1 MALGIF
7 GRFRLTTSLTV
18 AGLALTGLTGL
29 TAPASAEDDQG
40 QSDRTATLYREV
52 LRVGAGGRP
61 LLPLS
66 VLARQEKLEVSAPSG
81 LRILGTSDGQ
91 VDVRLPPGKVVEVV
105 ATERQA
111 GVYRHFVVLAR
122 APSWDFDALRAAKQR
137 WKDLGVAVL
146 TKGSGTSYSL
156 AGRMFD
162 TRQTLLCLDQG
173 FADDKAAA
181 AKAKEL
187 AQQFSE
193 ALGGEEPGLHV
204 VVETPAA
211 AALVV
216 REKGGSSFEVH
227 ARDVLWFEALGRG
240 QGKDG
245 GQGKEGGKEGAQGAQ
260 PTALQVVGS
269 RGGGRSELELPG
281 RIYVVAGQHG
291 LEVVNEA
298 EIEGILEGVV
308 ASEIFHSAPD
318 AALRAQAVA
327 ARTDM
332 LAKVGTRHA
341 TDPFAICS
349 EVHCQAFRGLERV
362 SPRIAAAVRDTR
374 GVVMVDPEG
383 RLVDAYYHAVSGGH
397 TEANENAWP
406 GRPQPALRG
415 RPDLVRG
422 DSPLQGGATDEAVA
436 KLLNSKD
443 ESWAAASGLNAEACR
458 WRTERSAQELQ
469 SQLKR
474 FGWEGAVVGLK
485 VLKRGVSG
493 RAISLEIQGTG
504 GTRKVVDGELRIRDA
519 LGGSH
524 GPKGLR
530 SSLVLIKAGP
540 EGKDGAPQSWVFSGA
555 GFGHGV
561 GMDQTGAVARA
572 KAGQDYRAILLHYY
586 AGAKLEQLY

>member
-1 MALGIF
+1 MA
-7 GRFRLTTSLTV
+7 SWWV
-18 AGLALTGLTGL
+18 LALTTIGGMGWAGAAL
-29 TAPASAEDDQG
+29 AEDDQG

-52 LRVGAGGRP
+52 LRVGPGGRP

-66 VLARQEKLEVSAPSG
+66 VLARQDRLEVSAPSG

-91 VDVRLPPGKVVEVV
+91 VDMRLPPGKVAEVV
-105 ATERQA
+105 ATERKP
-111 GVYRHFVVLAR
+111 GVYSYFVVLLR

-137 WKDLGVAVL
+137 WKDLGVAL
-146 TKGSGTSYSL
+146 ATKSSGTSYSL

-162 TRQTLLCLDQG
+162 TRQTLLCLEQS
-173 FADDKAAA
+173 FADEKAAA

-187 AQQFSE
+187 VQQFSE

-204 VVETPAA
+204 VVETPAS

-245 GQGKEGGKEGAQGAQ
+245 APGAQA
-260 PTALQVVGS
+260 TALQVVGS
-269 RGGGRSELELPG
+269 RGGARSELELPG

-298 EIEGILEGVV
+298 EIEGLLEGIV

-422 DSPLQGGATDEAVA
+422 ESPLQGGATDEAVA
-436 KLLNSKD
+436 KLLSSKD
-443 ESWAAASGLNAEACR
+443 DSWAAASGLNAEACR

-469 SQLKR
+469 GQLKR
-474 FGWEGAVVGLK
+474 FGWEGAVLGLQ

-493 RAISLEIQGTG
+493 RAISLEIQGVG
-504 GTRKVVDGELRIRDA
+504 ATRKVIDGELRIRDA

-530 SSLVLIKAGP
+530 SSLVLIKPGAV
-540 EGKDGAPQSWVFSGA
+540 GKDGAPQSWTFTGA

>member
-1 MALGIF
+1 MAQ
-7 GRFRLTTSLTV
+7 
-18 AGLALTGLTGL
+18 AEDGLAHG
-29 TAPASAEDDQG
+29 
-40 QSDRTATLYREV
+40 DRTATLYREV
-52 LRVGAGGRP
+52 LRVGEDGRP

-66 VLARQEKLEVSAPSG
+66 VLSRLDRLEVSAPSG
-81 LRILGTSDGQ
+81 LRILGTGDGQ
-91 VDVRLPPGKVVEVV
+91 VDVRLPPGRSVEVV
-105 ATERQA
+105 ASEHRA
-111 GVYRHFVVLAR
+111 GVHRYFVVLYR
-122 APSWDFDALRAAKQR
+122 AASWDFDTLRAAKQR
-137 WKDLGVAVL
+137 WRDLGVAL
-146 TKGSGTSYSL
+146 ATKSSGTSYSL

-162 TRQTLLCLDQG
+162 TRQTLLCLEQG
-173 FADDKAAA
+173 FASEADAQKA
-181 AKAKEL
+181 AKEL
-187 AQQFSE
+187 AVQHGE
-193 ALGGEEPGLHV
+193 ALAGQEPSVHV
-204 VVETPAA
+204 VVETPPS

-216 REKGGSSFEVH
+216 RDRGGSAVEVH
-227 ARDVLWFEALGRG
+227 ARDVLWFEALRPAG
-240 QGKDG
+240 Q
-245 GQGKEGGKEGAQGAQ
+245 A
-260 PTALQVVGS
+260 TALQVVGT
-269 RGGGRSELELPG
+269 RKGQRSDLELPG

-298 EIEGILEGVV
+298 QIERLLEGVV

-362 SPRIAAAVRDTR
+362 SPRIAQAVRDTR
-374 GVVMVDPEG
+374 GVVMVDAEG

-397 TEANENAWP
+397 TESNENAWP

-415 RPDLVRG
+415 RPDVVRG
-422 DSPLQGGATDEAVA
+422 PHPFASGVSEAAVEQLLQG
-436 KLLNSKD
+436 KD
-443 ESWAAASGLNAEACR
+443 DSWAAASGMNAEACR

-469 SQLKR
+469 DQLKR
-474 FGWEGAVVGLK
+474 FGFDGPVMGLEVLRRGA
-485 VLKRGVSG
+485 SG
-493 RAISLEIQGTG
+493 RAISLLVRGPGEV
-504 GTRKVVDGELRIRDA
+504 RKVIDGELRIRDA

-530 SSLVLIKAGP
+530 SSLVLIRPGP
-540 EGKDGAPQSWVFSGA
+540 LGRDGAPQSWTFVGA

-572 KAGQDYRAILLHYY
+572 KAGQDYREILLHYY

>member
-1 MALGIF
+1 MNPGVSKKQLSGQRIALVVTLLASLAA
-7 GRFRLTTSLTV
+7 GRH
-18 AGLALTGLTGL
+18 AL
-29 TAPASAEDDQG
+29 AEDDQG

-66 VLARQEKLEVSAPSG
+66 VLSRQDRLEVSAPSG

-105 ATERQA
+105 ATERKP
-111 GVYRHFVVLAR
+111 GVYRHFVVLLR
-122 APSWDFDALRAAKQR
+122 APSWDFDTLRAAKQR
-137 WKDLGVAVL
+137 WKDLGVAVVA
-146 TKGSGTSYSL
+146 KSSGTSYSL

-162 TRQTLLCLDQG
+162 TRQTLLCVEQS
-173 FADDKAAA
+173 FADGKGAS

-187 AQQFSE
+187 AQQFGD
-193 ALGGEEPGLHV
+193 ALGGEEPGVHV

-216 REKGGSSFEVH
+216 RERGGSSFEVH
-227 ARDVLWFEALGRG
+227 ANDVLWFEAIGRG
-240 QGKDG
+240 QSKGQPSEAGKG
-245 GQGKEGGKEGAQGAQ
+245 
-260 PTALQVVGS
+260 TALQVAGS
-269 RGGGRSELELPG
+269 RAGARSDLELPG

-298 EIEGILEGVV
+298 EIEGLLEGIVS
-308 ASEIFHSAPD
+308 SEIFHSAPD

-374 GVVMVDPEG
+374 GVVLVDPEG

-397 TEANENAWP
+397 TESNENAWP

-422 DSPLQGGATDEAVA
+422 DSPLLGGATDAAVA

-443 ESWAAASGLNAEACR
+443 ESWASSSGLNAEACR
-458 WRTERSAQELQ
+458 WRTERTAQELQ
-469 SQLKR
+469 SQLQR
-474 FGWEGAVVGLK
+474 FGWEGAVLDLQ

-493 RAISLEIQGTG
+493 RAISLAVQGLG
-504 GTRKVVDGELRIRDA
+504 GVRKVIDGELRIRDA

-540 EGKDGAPQSWVFSGA
+540 AGKDGVPQNWTFTGA

-572 KAGQDYRAILLHYY
+572 KAGQDYRTILLHYY
-586 AGAKLEQLY
+586 GGAKLEQLYE